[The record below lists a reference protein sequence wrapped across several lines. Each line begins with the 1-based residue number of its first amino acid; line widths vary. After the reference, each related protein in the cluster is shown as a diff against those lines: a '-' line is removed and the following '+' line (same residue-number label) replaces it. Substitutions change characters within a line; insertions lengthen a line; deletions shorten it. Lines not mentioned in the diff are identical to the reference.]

1 MKCSG
6 RWIGRD
12 DCISWRFK
20 HDLLEL
26 NRFLFIVETE
36 GKSRAI
42 ERDFLVCGRI
52 CTKIPAQIPVINQ
65 HIRG

>member
-6 RWIGRD
+6 RWVCRD
-12 DCISWRFK
+12 DCIPWRFK
-20 HDLLEL
+20 HELLEL

-42 ERDFLVCGRI
+42 ERDFLVGEY
-52 CTKIPAQIPVINQ
+52 TQNSSQ
-65 HIRG
+65 QQIRG